1 MKPQVIDNF
10 LSEDLF
16 VKLQTEYNNPF
27 MRYGWISHAKNDP
40 HGHWNLD
47 FAEAYGPN
55 LADISDR
62 LRGTMKECWEYA
74 KPLLNNN
81 ILIRCYM
88 NGHTYGVDG
97 YFHKDTF
104 SSQVEHANE
113 YTSVIYLND
122 EWNLDWG
129 GETIFAENDEII
141 FSCIPKRNRAVI
153 FNGNILHCA
162 RGVSRKF
169 MGLRKTLMFKTR
181 EPRSNN
187 FEKLS
192 KFVYSKG
199 AANKA
204 HSRGT
209 LHDHLVRVLQILE
222 NKKLPEHVC
231 FAGGLHSV
239 YGTNIFTDA
248 ILGEPNRKEVSDI
261 FGDRAEQLANLF
273 SIIDRPRTLEEPL
286 EIREDEVYLKLND
299 GNIVCV
305 SNETF
310 KELRYIECAN
320 LIDQDSLKKY
330 PALNSFWYQDAE

>member
-10 LSEDLF
+10 LPEDLF
-16 VKLQTEYNNPF
+16 VKLQTEYNNPY
-27 MRYGWISHAKNDP
+27 MRYGWIAHPENDP
-40 HGHWNLD
+40 HGHWNRD
-47 FAEAYGPN
+47 FANAGAFN

-62 LRGTMKECWEYA
+62 IQGTIKECWEYA
-74 KPLLNNN
+74 KPHLDNN

-88 NGHTYGVDG
+88 NGHTYGTDG
-97 YFHKDTF
+97 YFHMDSLGDNTRT
-104 SSQVEHANE
+104 NE
-113 YTSVIYLND
+113 YTVVIYLND
-122 EWNLDWG
+122 KWDLDWG

-141 FSCIPKRNRAVI
+141 FSSIPKRNRAVI
-153 FNGNILHCA
+153 FNGNIPHCA

-169 MGLRKTLMFKTR
+169 MGLRKTFMFKTR

-199 AANKA
+199 AANKS
-204 HSRGT
+204 HEVGT
-209 LHDHLVRVLQILE
+209 LHDHLVRVFQILE

-239 YGTNIFTDA
+239 YGTNVFTDA
-248 ILGEPNRKEVSDI
+248 ILGQSDRKEVGDV
-261 FGDRAEQLANLF
+261 FGNDAELLASLF
-273 SIIDRPRTLEEPL
+273 SVIDRPNTLVTPL

-299 GNIVCV
+299 GNIV
-305 SNETF
+305 SISHETL

-320 LIDQDSLKKY
+320 LLDQDSLKKY
-330 PALNSFWYQDAE
+330 PTLNSLWYQDVQ